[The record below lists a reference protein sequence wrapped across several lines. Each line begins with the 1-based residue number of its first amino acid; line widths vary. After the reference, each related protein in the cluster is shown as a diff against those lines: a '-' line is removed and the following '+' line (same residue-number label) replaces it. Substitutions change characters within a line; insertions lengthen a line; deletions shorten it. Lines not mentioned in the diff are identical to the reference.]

1 MSSIF
6 NLFKTAENS
15 INSQRQAMDIAT
27 QNVSNALTPGYK
39 ALTPVLSAKG
49 KDGSFSNMLSGMM
62 SGDDGIDVSTV
73 MGDEIGAGSQVAQV
87 YQDQTQGTMVYM
99 PNHPQADADG
109 NVEMSNVDTVKEMMN
124 MMQAVRQ
131 YKANLAIVEMA
142 KKAAQEALQMNRN
155 A

>member
-6 NLFKTAENS
+6 SLFKTAENS
-15 INSQRQAMDIAT
+15 ILSQRQAMDMAS
-27 QNVSNALTPGYK
+27 QNVANALTPGYK
-39 ALTPVLSAKG
+39 AVSPVLSAKA
-49 KDGSFSNMLSGMM
+49 KDGSFSDMM
-62 SGDDGIDVSTV
+62 SSMMTGDDGVDVSLV
-73 MGDEIGAGSQVAQV
+73 MGDELGQGSQVAQV
-87 YQDQTQGTMVYM
+87 HQDQTQGAMVYM

-124 MMQAVRQ
+124 MLQAVRQ
-131 YKANLAIVEMA
+131 YKANLTIVEMA